1 MKSEES
7 LNETYTKDALTND
20 NVSLRR
26 LRNIEE
32 DYKLLEKWYKEK
44 EIYSHFEQRIL
55 NYEEIVKKYYPRT
68 LINAKV
74 PVFIIEYDCEPVGI
88 IQYQIVNEENSE
100 LYNLDNSNSYEV
112 DIFVGELNLHN
123 KGIGNKAVRLMT
135 NYLFKEKNANLI
147 VMCPLKE
154 NVNAIKCYEKVGFK
168 INGEFITEDTIGNAQ
183 EYVLM
188 VLKKIII

>member
-1 MKSEES
+1 MKSKES
-7 LNETYTKDALTND
+7 LSRTYTEDILNNN

-26 LRNIEE
+26 LFNIED
-32 DYKLLEKWYKEK
+32 DYRLLEKWYKEE

-55 NYEEIVKKYYPRT
+55 NYEEIVNKYYPRT
-68 LINAKV
+68 LIDAKV
-74 PVFIIEYDCEPVGI
+74 PVFIIEYDCKPVGI
-88 IQYQIVNEENSE
+88 IQYQIINEENKE
-100 LYNLDNSNSYEV
+100 LYNLDNNNSYEM

-123 KGIGNKAVRLMT
+123 KGIGNKAVRLMA

-154 NVNAIKCYEKVGFK
+154 NIGAIRCYEKVGFK
-168 INGEFITEDTIGNAQ
+168 TNGEFITKDTIGNMQ

-188 VLKKIII
+188 ILKKK

>member
-1 MKSEES
+1 MKSEELLS
-7 LNETYTKDALTND
+7 RTYNEDALNNN

-26 LRNIEE
+26 LFNVE
-32 DYKLLEKWYKEK
+32 DDYRLLEKWYKEE

-55 NYEEIVKKYYPRT
+55 NYEEIVNKYYPRT
-68 LINAKV
+68 LVDAKV
-74 PVFIIEYDCEPVGI
+74 PAFIIEYDSHPVGI
-88 IQYQIVNEENSE
+88 IQYQMINEENKE
-100 LYNLDNSNSYEV
+100 LYNLDNNNSYEM

-123 KGIGNKAVRLMT
+123 KGIGNKAVRLMA

-154 NVNAIKCYEKVGFK
+154 NIGAIRCYEKVGFK
-168 INGEFITEDTIGNAQ
+168 TNGEFITEDTIGNMQ

-188 VLKKIII
+188 ILKKEK